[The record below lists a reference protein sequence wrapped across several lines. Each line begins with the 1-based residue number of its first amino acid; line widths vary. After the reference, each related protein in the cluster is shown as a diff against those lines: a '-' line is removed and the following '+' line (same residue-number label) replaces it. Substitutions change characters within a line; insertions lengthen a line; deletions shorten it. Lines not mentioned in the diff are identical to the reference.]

1 MLVDIKAT
9 YDALMMDDEL
19 SAPPEL
25 LANVR
30 AAEQQEARGG
40 RCGVCLCVGGS
51 YVICGGGGQAS
62 LRARWR
68 GWAFSLQL
76 PHELAGV
83 CNWFVCDDASR
94 SESETVTKVCDK
106 EAMRIVP
113 PESATARALQTKCC
127 CPGANCEVGPIGP

>member
-51 YVICGGGGQAS
+51 YVICRGGDKRPCVRGGEDGPS
-62 LRARWR
+62 
-68 GWAFSLQL
+68 AFSSPMSWQ
-76 PHELAGV
+76 V
-83 CNWFVCDDASR
+83 CVIGLSVM
-94 SESETVTKVCDK
+94 TPPVQKVRK
-106 EAMRIVP
+106 
-113 PESATARALQTKCC
+113 
-127 CPGANCEVGPIGP
+127 